1 MTALVLFVDD
11 DDANL
16 LVFEAVC
23 GDVFP
28 ILTASSASD
37 ALALLEVN
45 EVGVLMTDQRMP
57 GQSGVE
63 LLEQARMRHP
73 ETVRILVTAYSD
85 LDAAIDS
92 INRGQVRRYLRK
104 PWKPEELR
112 AELRD
117 ALDVYRM
124 RQQVRVL
131 EARLFETERV
141 YALGVVA
148 AGVGHELRN
157 PVAWMASSLEMV
169 RRMVGNAAAALE
181 RSDADCAGA
190 RELLGKVDRYMDDVD
205 LGIERIMEVVR
216 GLEMPVRRDHRD
228 EVDLNEVLELAMR
241 ISRTELRR
249 SCLVEVTSEEVP
261 PVRGSKDSV
270 GQIILNLLVN
280 ALDAVR
286 AAAPETA
293 RVEVRL
299 FADEGSAYLEVM
311 DSGDGIEPGDL
322 ERVFNPFFTTKG
334 SEGTGLGLA
343 ISRRIAREMG
353 GEIHAENHAEGGAL
367 FRLRLP
373 FGDSVRP
380 PA

>member
-1 MTALVLFVDD
+1 M
-11 DDANL
+11 
-16 LVFEAVC
+16 C
-23 GDVFP
+23 GDVLP
-28 ILTASSASD
+28 VLTASNARD
-37 ALALLEVN
+37 ALTLLDAN

-57 GQSGVE
+57 GQTGVE
-63 LLEQARMRHP
+63 LLEQARIRHP

-92 INRGQVRRYLRK
+92 INRGQVRRYMRK
-104 PWKPEELR
+104 PWKPEELK

-124 RQQVRVL
+124 RQQVRFL
-131 EARLFETERV
+131 EARLLETERV

-157 PVAWMASSLEMV
+157 PVSWMGSSLDMI
-169 RRMVGNAAAALE
+169 RRMVSNATAALE
-181 RSDADCAGA
+181 KSDADCSAA
-190 RELLGKVDRYMDDVD
+190 RDLLQKVDRYMDDAD
-205 LGIERIMEVVR
+205 LGVDRIMEVVR
-216 GLEMPVRRDHRD
+216 GLEMPVREDERD
-228 EVDLNEVLELAMR
+228 EVDLNEVVELAMR
-241 ISRTELRR
+241 ISRSELRR
-249 SCLVEVTSEEVP
+249 NCRVDVTNEEVP
-261 PVRGSKDSV
+261 PVRGSKDRI

-286 AAAPETA
+286 SLPPERA
-293 RVEVRL
+293 RVVVYL
-299 FADEGSAYLEVM
+299 HADKENAYLEVS
-311 DSGDGIEPGDL
+311 DSGDGIEGDDL
-322 ERVFNPFFTTKG
+322 ARVFNPFFTTKG
-334 SEGTGLGLA
+334 SQGTGLGLA

-353 GEIHAENHAEGGAL
+353 GELDAENLPAGGAR